1 MTLAGKTILITGA
14 SSGIGLA
21 TARHLATQGAR
32 LQLASRNVEA
42 LQSLAAELPGSAV
55 LPVDMSDVTQVRA
68 MLQEAARLGGFDGLV
83 NNAGRAYEATVEKTD
98 LAALDYIFRLNLLG
112 PVAAMQEALPILRA
126 RGGGAI
132 VNISSGTTL
141 MRIPGYSVYSSSKRA
156 LNGFTL
162 TAREELQAEN
172 IRVSLVYPRLT
183 ATDFGKNKVL
193 TGKDAG
199 LGARPSADYTK
210 GDPPEHIAGLILQ
223 ALLEGGAEYF
233 AHPDMLKLRG

>member
-1 MTLAGKTILITGA
+1 MRLAGKTILVTGA

-21 TARHLATQGAR
+21 TARRLAAEGAR
-32 LQLASRNVEA
+32 LHLASRNRAALEA
-42 LQSLAAELPGSAV
+42 LAADLPGSAV
-55 LPVDMSDVTQVRA
+55 LPVDLADPAQARA
-68 MLQEAARLGGFDGLV
+68 MVAASVRLGGLDAVV

-98 LAALDYIFRLNLLG
+98 LEALDYIYRLNLLG
-112 PVAAMQEALPILRA
+112 PVVAMQEAVPVLRA

-132 VNISSGTTL
+132 VNISSGTSL
-141 MRIPGYSVYSSSKRA
+141 MRIPGYGVYSSSKRA

-162 TAREELQAEN
+162 TAREELAREN

-183 ATDFGKNKVL
+183 DTDFGKNKVQ
-193 TGKDAG
+193 TGKDGG
-199 LGARPSADYTK
+199 LGHRPGADYTQ
-210 GDPPEHIAGLILQ
+210 GDPPEHIAELVLQ